1 MPIIMHYVHMSLKM
15 IISDGN
21 VYSDSTVN
29 EHNLGI
35 WQSSYSVT
43 NTIVSS
49 TAYEIW
55 LISVYCM

>member
-21 VYSDSTVN
+21 VYSDSTVH

-35 WQSSYSVT
+35 WQSCYSV
-43 NTIVSS
+43 TIVSS